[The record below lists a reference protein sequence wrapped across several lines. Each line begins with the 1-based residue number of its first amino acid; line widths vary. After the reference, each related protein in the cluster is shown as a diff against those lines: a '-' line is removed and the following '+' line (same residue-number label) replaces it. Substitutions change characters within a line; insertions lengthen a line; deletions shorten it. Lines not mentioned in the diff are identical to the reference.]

1 MFPGPLQIYL
11 WHFNPGIG
19 YNFKDGTR
27 KAQREMGVR
36 EFEMFNNGPVQCV
49 LLLTSPLYIG
59 YNILDDSEPEQPRD
73 PHCDLEF
80 FISSQQNIALIY
92 QAASSH
98 VL

>member
-1 MFPGPLQIYL
+1 
-11 WHFNPGIG
+11 
-19 YNFKDGTR
+19 
-27 KAQREMGVR
+27 MGVR

-59 YNILDDSEPEQPRD
+59 YNILDDSEPEQPQV

-92 QAASSH
+92 QAASSY